1 MIWFNFGSLIPKLLG
16 IETEV
21 RIDNDPVIEYLK
33 FRLKFNGYPMPILPQ
48 SDMGMM
54 FNDALLMDSEE

>member
-1 MIWFNFGSLIPKLLG
+1 LLG
-16 IETEV
+16 IETAV
-21 RIDNDPVIEYLK
+21 KIVKDPLIEDLK

-54 FNDALLMDSEE
+54 LNEAMLMDSEE